1 MIVKVELLLQ
11 CRTCWPGTMD
21 QNLVKGKI
29 ILCEDPF
36 FEKGKMAKGILG
48 SLLAGAVGTVVP
60 CSEGIT
66 ASSPFPLP
74 AAYLGWQD
82 GSNMYTYIKTT
93 RY

>member
-11 CRTCWPGTMD
+11 CRTCWPGTRD

-29 ILCEDPF
+29 ILCEDP
-36 FEKGKMAKGILG
+36 EQGAVLG
-48 SLLAGAVGTVVP
+48 PLLAGAVGTVVP
-60 CSEGIT
+60 CIGVLT
-66 ASSPFPLP
+66 AASPFPLP
-74 AAYLGWQD
+74 AAYLSWQD